1 MKTNKKNQFQIGET
15 FQFGLKI
22 KNDMKIKQKTEYNI
36 GEVFAFGLKMLQCV
50 SESSVDDGCEG
61 CVFQDLDECPNGF
74 AGPCDNDSRS
84 DDQNVR
90 FVEFKQE

>member
-1 MKTNKKNQFQIGET
+1 
-15 FQFGLKI
+15 
-22 KNDMKIKQKTEYNI
+22 MKIKQKTEYNI

-61 CVFQDLDECPNGF
+61 CVFQYLNECPNGF
-74 AGPCDNDSRS
+74 AGPCDKDSRF
-84 DDQNVR
+84 DGQDVR

>member
-1 MKTNKKNQFQIGET
+1 
-15 FQFGLKI
+15 
-22 KNDMKIKQKTEYNI
+22 MKIKQKTEYNI

-61 CVFQDLDECPNGF
+61 CVFQDLNECPNVF
-74 AGPCDNDSRS
+74 AGPCDKDSRF
-84 DDQNVR
+84 DEQNVR